1 MGLCFGSKR
10 LCFFVQQP
18 QDVPWDSWA
27 PEAIPQHP
35 TDSINACVTE
45 VLS

>member
-18 QDVPWDSWA
+18 QDVLWDSWA